1 MEQRLDV
8 MLVEK
13 GLVRSRER
21 AKELIKS
28 NGITVNGKIAN
39 KPSLMVKDDDLL
51 EVVVEQLKYVSRG
64 GLKLE
69 KALNTFEID
78 VNGFICVD
86 LGASTGG
93 FTDCLLRNG
102 ARKVY
107 AVDVG
112 HDQLDKSLLNRSDVI
127 NIEGVNVK
135 EFSIEY
141 IGEKVDIVTADLS
154 FISIKKAVPVI
165 KNLLKENA
173 IAVIL
178 IKPQFEVGKKNI
190 GKGGIVKDKSA
201 HIEMFGDVLSYIE
214 NENITILNITCSS
227 IKGGDGNIEYLA
239 YIKNHRLEVSFLS
252 KFDVKK
258 FVNNSFEIMK

>member
-1 MEQRLDV
+1 MESRLDA

-13 GLVRSRER
+13 RLAKSRER

-28 NGITVNGKIAN
+28 NGVTVNNKVVN
-39 KPSLMVKDDDLL
+39 KPSYLVSDTDEI
-51 EVVVEQLKYVSRG
+51 EVLVEQLRYVSRG

-69 KALNTFEID
+69 KALSLFGID
-78 VNGFICVD
+78 VNDFVCVD

-93 FTDCLLRNG
+93 FTDCLLQNG

-112 HDQLDKSLLNRSDVI
+112 HDQLDKSLLKRSDVI

-135 EFSIEY
+135 EFSTDNT
-141 IGEKVDIVTADLS
+141 GENVDIVTADLS
-154 FISIKKAVPVI
+154 FISIKSAVSVI
-165 KNLLKENA
+165 KNLLKDNA
-173 IAVIL
+173 VAVIL
-178 IKPQFEVGKKNI
+178 IKPQFEVGKKNV

-201 HIEMFGDVLSYIE
+201 HVLMLNDLLPFIEKE
-214 NENITILNITCSS
+214 NMTILNLTCSS

-239 YIKNHRLEVSFLS
+239 YLKNKTPEVSFLRD
-252 KFDVKK
+252 FDIKT
-258 FVNNSFEIMK
+258 FVNNSFVIMK